1 MTRPTPYDKS
11 YDDLGVFFL
20 KAGEPCLGKEI
31 VGMAEE
37 TKLLKEEI
45 IELTDEIATPPQ
57 NDDEIIELT
66 DEITAPPQ
74 NDDDIIELVA
84 EVDKSEP
91 KGPAD
96 RAGSATEWNPD
107 MAAIFDMTAESEET
121 KAFKPASTV
130 LPDGDIMI
138 GDDIDVEMDFD
149 EGTQDDFVNSMGMD
163 LETDSAISQ
172 VPEEPET
179 LTGTA
184 ADEAAPITLDA
195 ISSDQIEAAIE
206 RVIMKILPEKIDGIL
221 STAIEKAL
229 AREIEKIKALLLED
243 SSGNGV

>member
-1 MTRPTPYDKS
+1 
-11 YDDLGVFFL
+11 
-20 KAGEPCLGKEI
+20 
-31 VGMAEE
+31 MAEE

-45 IELTDEIATPPQ
+45 IELTDEIATPAQNDDEIIELADVVPPPPQ
-57 NDDEIIELT
+57 NDDEIIELD

-74 NDDDIIELVA
+74 NDDEIIELVA
-84 EVDKSEP
+84 EVDKTDP
-91 KGPAD
+91 NGPAD

-107 MAAIFDMTAESEET
+107 MAAIFDMTAESEEI
-121 KAFKPASTV
+121 KVFKPASAV
-130 LPDGDIMI
+130 FPDGDIML
-138 GDDIDVEMDFD
+138 GDDIDIELDFD
-149 EGTQDDFVNSMGMD
+149 EGAQDDFVNSMGMD

-179 LTGTA
+179 LPGTA
-184 ADEAAPITLDA
+184 PDEAAPITLDA

-221 STAIEKAL
+221 STAIEKSL